1 MEEVPDYIVDT
12 QAVYLIAQNRHI
24 TTFFSQEYP
33 RELEGTILESEFR
46 GFIEEINSLCAR
58 KGRILKVVIFI
69 YIIVL
74 IELVFFAIYLLGVAI
89 IGYLVAMYGVVF
101 FFRKKMSEVAERR
114 GITMDYLVFSQLYS
128 FSTPQLKI

>member
-24 TTFFSQEYP
+24 STFFSQEFP
-33 RELEGTILESEFR
+33 RELEGTILESDFR

-74 IELVFFAIYLLGVAI
+74 IEFVFFAIYLLGVAI
-89 IGYLVAMYGVVF
+89 IGYLVTLWAIVYT
-101 FFRKKMSEVAERR
+101 FRKKMSEVAERR
-114 GITMDYLVFSQLYS
+114 GIRMDYSVFL
-128 FSTPQLKI
+128 LIL